1 MIPPLKIALHSET
14 APARETARAGSLHK
28 WELVDTMT
36 GVTLPPRYFLNF
48 TNKFHPRV
56 AIKDEIIGCNLVIY
70 G

>member
-1 MIPPLKIALHSET
+1 MDSIRISERQET

-28 WELVDTMT
+28 YELVDTMT
-36 GVTLPPRYFLNF
+36 GVTLPPRYSLNF
-48 TNKFHPRV
+48 TNKFHPQV

>member
-1 MIPPLKIALHSET
+1 MDSIRISERQET

-28 WELVDTMT
+28 YELVDTMT

-48 TNKFHPRV
+48 TNKFHPQV